1 MYEFDEQ
8 RPVALDVFIPM
19 SNAKKALF
27 IAEQQPDGS
36 IKFVSAGMLFENE
49 NPATISTSTA
59 NQPKEE
65 TDMNTTN
72 SKSVLTW
79 VVTVLPIVGAIIG
92 ATTWI
97 NATIDSKARD
107 NRLELK
113 QDLQQAKQDITLRVD
128 KIEDK
133 VDSGF
138 KDTSSQLN
146 EIKVLIAKAEQQKQV
161 KE

>member
-1 MYEFDEQ
+1 MYEFNEQ
-8 RPVALDVFIPM
+8 RPFVPDAFIPM

-36 IKFVSAGMLFENE
+36 IKFVSAGMLFESE

-59 NQPKEE
+59 IQPKE
-65 TDMNTTN
+65 DAGMNITN

-79 VVTVLPIVGAIIG
+79 VVTVLPIVASIIG
-92 ATTWI
+92 ATTWV
-97 NATIDSKARD
+97 NSTIDSKARD

-113 QDLQQAKQDITLRVD
+113 QDLQLAKQDITLRID

-133 VDSGF
+133 VDGGF

-146 EIKVLIAKAEQQKQV
+146 EIKVLIATSEQQKRI

>member
-8 RPVALDVFIPM
+8 MPVVLDAFIPI

-36 IKFVSAGMLFENE
+36 IKFVSAGMLLENE
-49 NPATISTSTA
+49 NPATISASSA
-59 NQPKEE
+59 NQSKEVA
-65 TDMNTTN
+65 DMHTTN

-79 VVTVLPIVGAIIG
+79 VVTVLPIVAAIIG

-97 NATIDSKARD
+97 NSTIDNKARD

-113 QDLQQAKQDITLRVD
+113 QDLQLAKQDITLRVD
-128 KIEDK
+128 KIEGK
-133 VDSGF
+133 VDDGF
-138 KDTSSQLN
+138 KDTSGQLN
-146 EIKVLIAKAEQQKQV
+146 EIKVLIAKSEQQKQV

>member
-8 RPVALDVFIPM
+8 RPVALDAFIPM
-19 SNAKKALF
+19 SNAKKALL

-49 NPATISTSTA
+49 NPATISTIA
-59 NQPKEE
+59 NQPKEA
-65 TDMNTTN
+65 TDMNTTTN
-72 SKSVLTW
+72 KSVLNW
-79 VVTVLPIVGAIIG
+79 VVTVLPIVAAIIG

-97 NATIDSKARD
+97 NSTIDSKSRD

-113 QDLQQAKQDITLRVD
+113 QDLQLAKQDITLRMD

-133 VDSGF
+133 VDGGF

-146 EIKVLIAKAEQQKQV
+146 DIKVLIAKSEQQK
-161 KE
+161 KATE